1 MVLLLWLALVAGLAW
16 CVPSTETAVPLD
28 LSWLTGDW
36 QSSQLRLT
44 WKQATPQ
51 GMAGLFQDSNGFS
64 LWVIERG
71 TGHCSLQFKEFGSG
85 PAAAI
90 SERAF
95 RLEEY
100 GLYQARFV
108 SMDRGFPRILDLQYQ
123 PNRTRPGVLRIDLL
137 GAGPNSQPQQTIQ
150 LQRRDSGR
158 IGSSLIWPAHEVQ
171 LP

>member
-16 CVPSTETAVPLD
+16 SVPSTETPAPLD

-44 WKQATPQ
+44 WNQPTPQ
-51 GMAGLFQDSNGFS
+51 GMAGLVQDSNGFS
-64 LWVIERG
+64 LWVIERR

-85 PAAAI
+85 PAAAV

-95 RLEEY
+95 RLEDY
-100 GLYQARFV
+100 GLYQAKFV
-108 SMDRGFPRILDLQYQ
+108 SLERKFPRILHFRYQ
-123 PNRTRPGVLRIDLL
+123 PSRSCPGVLRIDLL
-137 GAGPNSQPQQTIQ
+137 GAGPDSQPQQTIQ
-150 LQRRDSGR
+150 LQRRDSGKV
-158 IGSSLIWPAHEVQ
+158 GSSLIWPAHEVQ